1 MLTMPYWEASG
12 DEHKHSHD
20 GDCRCDQS
28 QNWRH
33 RCTEPCRY
41 ARSVNAIPDMKE
53 LLISIIERTVT
64 EIDIPEG
71 TTKLVYSCLSGC
83 TNLTVVGIPSTV
95 TSIGI
100 HSFRNCSSLQS
111 IDIPSS
117 VTSIDT
123 QAFNGSGITQIT
135 VHKAQDSISGA
146 PWGATNATITWTE
159 EQSND

>member
-1 MLTMPYWEASG
+1 MSINTAMTAIADAIRARTGGTDALSLADMPGAIG
-12 DEHKHSHD
+12 
-20 GDCRCDQS
+20 
-28 QNWRH
+28 
-33 RCTEPCRY
+33 
-41 ARSVNAIPDMKE
+41 AIPDMKE
-53 LLISIIERTVT
+53 LLISVIERTVT

-135 VHKAQDSISGA
+135 VHKVQDSISGA